1 MVAVVMEP
9 AQLGAEMAVLKHVV
23 DHVVGIAVAALG
35 IVKGAAVNAHLAVVA
50 HVDMAVLVHVM
61 AVATEL
67 ALEHAQMIVKVLAL
81 DIVKVDVLQ
90 AVLHVMVASLV
101 MVAMVAVVLGAIHHV
116 IQVLMPNLVSSLRG
130 D

>member
-1 MVAVVMEP
+1 MIA
-9 AQLGAEMAVLKHVV
+9 L
-23 DHVVGIAVAALG
+23 DHV
-35 IVKGAAVNAHLAVVA
+35 
-50 HVDMAVLVHVM
+50 
-61 AVATEL
+61 
-67 ALEHAQMIVKVLAL
+67 Q

>member
-1 MVAVVMEP
+1 M
-9 AQLGAEMAVLKHVV
+9 MAV
-23 DHVVGIAVAALG
+23 
-35 IVKGAAVNAHLAVVA
+35 IV
-50 HVDMAVLVHVM
+50 
-61 AVATEL
+61 VATEL

-101 MVAMVAVVLGAIHHV
+101 MVAMVAAVLGAIHHV
-116 IQVLMPNLVSSLRG
+116 IQVLMHNLVSSLRG